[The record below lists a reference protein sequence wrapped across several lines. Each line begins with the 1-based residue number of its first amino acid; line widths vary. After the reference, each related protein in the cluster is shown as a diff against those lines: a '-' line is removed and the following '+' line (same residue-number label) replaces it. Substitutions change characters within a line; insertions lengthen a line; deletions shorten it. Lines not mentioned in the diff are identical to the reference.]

1 MAAWL
6 AASEGGE
13 YAAAARFGRG
23 NPWRAYWK
31 RTGRRKRSCP
41 LWQRKSMAV
50 ALEEN
55 GEKKGEST
63 GKERVE
69 RL

>member
-1 MAAWL
+1 MAGVL
-6 AASEGGE
+6 EENGE
-13 YAAAARFGRG
+13 KKAQL
-23 NPWRAYWK
+23 
-31 RTGRRKRSCP
+31 P

-63 GKERVE
+63 
-69 RL
+69 